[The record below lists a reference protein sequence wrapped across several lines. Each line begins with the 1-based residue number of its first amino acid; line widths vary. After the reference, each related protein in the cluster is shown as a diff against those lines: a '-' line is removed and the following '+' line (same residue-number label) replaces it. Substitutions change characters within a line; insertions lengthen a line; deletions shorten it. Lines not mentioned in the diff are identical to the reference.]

1 MAIGMKGV
9 VNKGEDKGEDK
20 GLNEDMILLTT
31 KGVPTGEISHE
42 LLHVC

>member
-1 MAIGMKGV
+1 MAIGMKDV
-9 VNKGEDKGEDK
+9 VNKGEDK
-20 GLNEDMILLTT
+20 GLNEDMVLLTT